1 MIFRFVCD
9 HDVDAAVAMML
20 RKAGHEAWTAAERV
34 FIGLVM
40 TI

>member
-20 RKAGHEAWTAAERV
+20 RKAGHEGMHSGRRGSLSGW
-34 FIGLVM
+34 
-40 TI
+40 